1 MKPLLSALGLWR
13 RHEERVIEVLQL
25 ALSKLGSESSLPLD
39 ENPINRRLC
48 FCIRRANRELS
59 QRGRGLV
66 CPFFYEAHNQPTA
79 DDKKRA
85 AREHKRPDF
94 QCGFANRM
102 EPDPD
107 RADMFFV
114 IECKR
119 LGCANR
125 TDWVFNVN
133 YVAHGICRFVE
144 ADHGYGKGAPSG
156 AMVGYIQSMEPAQ
169 ILQEVNDNAQSRRLK
184 PLQLSPEGWQYGGT
198 AELSQVLCRP
208 AVPPTPF
215 ELRHLW
221 VDLRTQ
227 QTGSAHRARG
237 PAARS
242 RPRRA

>member
-1 MKPLLSALGLWR
+1 LWR
-13 RHEERVIEVLQL
+13 RHEERVIEVLRL
-25 ALSKLGSESSLPLD
+25 ALNKLGSESFLPLNED
-39 ENPINRRLC
+39 PINRRLC
-48 FCIRRANRELS
+48 FCIRRANHELL

-66 CPFFYEAHNQPTA
+66 YSIFYEAPNQPAA

-94 QCGFANRM
+94 QWGFVNGM

-107 RADMFFV
+107 QADMFFV

-119 LGCANR
+119 LGRANR

-144 ADHGYGKGAPSG
+144 ADHGYGKGARSG

-169 ILQEVNDNAQSRRLK
+169 ILNEVNVAADSQGLK
-184 PLQLSPEGWQYGGT
+184 PLQLSAQGWQYGGT

-208 AVPPTPF
+208 AVSPTPF
-215 ELRHLW
+215 ELRHMW

-227 QTGSAHRARG
+227 
-237 PAARS
+237 
-242 RPRRA
+242 